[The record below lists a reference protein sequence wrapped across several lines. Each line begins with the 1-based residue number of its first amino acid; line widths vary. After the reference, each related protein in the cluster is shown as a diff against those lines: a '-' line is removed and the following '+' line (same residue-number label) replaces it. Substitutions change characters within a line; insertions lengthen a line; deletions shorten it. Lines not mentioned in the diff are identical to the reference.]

1 MKTYRFIVYGKV
13 QGVWYRKTIKEE
25 ASKEGIKGYV
35 KNLPDGTVE
44 VVANLKQEDMEK
56 FLKILK
62 KGSLLSKVENI
73 EMGEIMPMY
82 FEDFEVRY

>member
-44 VVANLKQEDMEK
+44 VVANLKQEDIEK